1 MTASDVKIGSR
12 EEGKANRPNELEE
25 ILLGYYIKLRL
36 GSQESCIY
44 SEIEQVRQGK
54 RINRN
59 FGIKSLLSQNWRA
72 CVYTKIWEKNAGI

>member
-1 MTASDVKIGSR
+1 MTALDVKIGSR
-12 EEGKANRPNELEE
+12 EKGKADRPSELEE
-25 ILLGYYIKLRL
+25 ILLGYYIKLGL

-59 FGIKSLLSQNWRA
+59 FGIKSLLS
-72 CVYTKIWEKNAGI
+72 